1 MKINKYIDHT
11 LLKADAS
18 KEQIKVLCEEA
29 ITYDFA
35 SVCVNSYW
43 VETCKKL
50 LKGSDVKVCTVV
62 GFPLGAM
69 STEAKAFEARQAV
82 LDGADEL
89 DMVINIGALKAGDD
103 TAVQSDI
110 EAVIKAAQ
118 GACVKVILET
128 CLLSKAEIVRGC
140 EICADAKADYVKT
153 STGFSTAG
161 ATKADV
167 LLMKE
172 AVKSRCKVK
181 AAGGISSYEDMMT
194 MIQAGADRIGTSKG
208 VALISQK

>member
-43 VETCKKL
+43 VEICKKL

-161 ATKADV
+161 ATTADV
-167 LLMKE
+167 KLMKE

-181 AAGGISSYEDMMT
+181 AAGGISTYEDMMT

>member
-161 ATKADV
+161 ATTADV
-167 LLMKE
+167 KLMKE

-181 AAGGISSYEDMMT
+181 AAGGISTYEDMMT

>member
-161 ATKADV
+161 ATTADV
-167 LLMKE
+167 KLMKE

>member
-208 VALISQK
+208 VALISHK

>member
-18 KEQIKVLCEEA
+18 KEQVKVLCEEA

-50 LKGSDVKVCTVV
+50 LKNSDVKVCTVV

-161 ATKADV
+161 ATTADV
-167 LLMKE
+167 KLMKE

-181 AAGGISSYEDMMT
+181 AAGGISSYEDMT
-194 MIQAGADRIGTSKG
+194 AMIQAGADRIGTSKG

>member
-50 LKGSDVKVCTVV
+50 LKNSDVKVCTVV

-69 STEAKAFEARQAV
+69 STKAKAFEARQAV

-110 EAVIKAAQ
+110 EAVIEAAQ

-140 EICADAKADYVKT
+140 EICADTKADFVKT

-181 AAGGISSYEDMMT
+181 AAGGISTYEDMMT